1 MTFMRKER
9 RLKKSRRKKI
19 TIGILAVLGVIILAG
34 GVFAYQIY
42 SSVEDAANEMFHAVD
57 SEAKDGPSAVDENGD
72 GDPDPISILLM
83 GVDQRKNDVG
93 RSDTLIVL
101 TLNPAD
107 KTMQMVSI
115 PRDTRTLIVGKGYKD
130 KINHA
135 YAFGGVEMSI
145 NTVEHFLNLDLDYY
159 IKMDMQGLVELV
171 DAIGGIT
178 LYNDDSWHDPGY
190 YKKGYF
196 YHEGTLHL
204 NGPQAI
210 GYVRMRYLPG
220 GDFTRN
226 EHQREVIEAVV
237 DKAASFSSITRYQ
250 DILNA
255 ISDHIQTNISF
266 EEMKYIALNYREARK
281 NVKTYEVKG
290 NGTKIDGIYY
300 LVVDEEERQKV
311 RNMIL
316 KQLQEED

>member
-1 MTFMRKER
+1 MRKER
-9 RLKKSRRKKI
+9 RLKKGRRKKI
-19 TIGILAVLGVIILAG
+19 IITILSILGVLILAG

-42 SSVEDAANEMFHAVD
+42 SSVEKAADDMFHAVD
-57 SEAKDGPSAVDENGD
+57 SEAKDGPAPVDANDD

-83 GVDQRKNDVG
+83 GVDERKNDVG

-115 PRDTRTLIVGKGYKD
+115 PRDTRTLIVGRGTQD

-135 YAFGGVEMSI
+135 YAFGGVKMSI

-159 IKMDMQGLVELV
+159 IKMDMQGLVALV
-171 DAIGGIT
+171 NAVDGIT

-237 DKAASFSSITRYQ
+237 NKAASFSSITRYQ
-250 DILNA
+250 DILSA

-266 EEMKYIALNYREARK
+266 KEMKYIALHYREARTH
-281 NVKTYEVKG
+281 VKTYEVKG

-300 LVVDEEERQKV
+300 LAVDEAERQKV
-311 RNMIL
+311 HDMIA

>member
-1 MTFMRKER
+1 MRKER
-9 RLKKSRRKKI
+9 RLKKGRRKKI
-19 TIGILAVLGVIILAG
+19 VITILSILGVLILAA

-42 SSVEDAANEMFHAVD
+42 SSVEKAADDMFHAVG
-57 SEAKDGPSAVDENGD
+57 SEANEGPSAVDANDD

-115 PRDTRTLIVGKGYKD
+115 PRDTRTLIVGRGTQD

-159 IKMDMQGLVELV
+159 IKMDMQGLVALV
-171 DAIGGIT
+171 DAVGGIT

-210 GYVRMRYLPG
+210 GFVRMRYLPG

-226 EHQREVIEAVV
+226 EHQREVIEAIV

-266 EEMKYIALNYREARK
+266 DEMKYIALHYREARTH
-281 NVKTYEVKG
+281 VKTYEVKG

-300 LVVDEEERQKV
+300 LVVDKAERQKV
-311 RNMIL
+311 HDMIAG
-316 KQLQEED
+316 QLQEED